1 MKRELN
7 ILRIKRTKTIGIIG
21 QKGTGKTYLTKQ
33 IAESIKNNGIV
44 FNTIGALQPKGY
56 KIYDVE
62 PREVDKQ
69 TAIFTGITEGTHKN
83 IGVNLSQLVKDEIV
97 EFTDN
102 YFKNT
107 TLKDRWL
114 ILDEMSDYVNQGSNS
129 SKELERFIRNGRNF
143 GNTFIFNTQ
152 RPAHITKNVFN
163 LIDILVV
170 FRLVWKRD
178 IEVIRDMLNNVGVK
192 KPTIEI
198 EQITNQGVGEFVAY
212 YF

>member
-7 ILRIKRTKTIGIIG
+7 IVRIKRTKTIGIIG

-163 LIDILVV
+163 LVDILVV

-198 EQITNQGVGEFVAY
+198 EQITNQGVGEFVTY

>member
-7 ILRIKRTKTIGIIG
+7 IVRIKRTKTIGIIG

-198 EQITNQGVGEFVAY
+198 EQITNQGVGEFVTY

>member
-198 EQITNQGVGEFVAY
+198 EHITNQGVGEFVTY

>member
-7 ILRIKRTKTIGIIG
+7 IVRIKRTKTIGIIG

-198 EQITNQGVGEFVAY
+198 EHITNQGVGEFVTY

>member
-7 ILRIKRTKTIGIIG
+7 IVRIKKTKTIGIIG

-44 FNTIGALQPKGY
+44 FNTIGALEPKGY

-163 LIDILVV
+163 LVDILVV

-198 EQITNQGVGEFVAY
+198 EHITNQGVGEFVTY